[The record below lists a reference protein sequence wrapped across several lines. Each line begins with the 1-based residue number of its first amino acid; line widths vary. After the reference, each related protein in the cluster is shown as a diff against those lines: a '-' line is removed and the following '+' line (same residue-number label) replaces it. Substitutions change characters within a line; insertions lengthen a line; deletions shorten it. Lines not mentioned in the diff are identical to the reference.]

1 MKRIV
6 IAIAL
11 VLLALPNFAQEAKEK
26 EKEKE
31 PDYTIM
37 REFRSKVF
45 EVHNRNPHDI
55 ASAIGLLGSGFRGA
69 TLNVN
74 SQLHTITV
82 RDFPENLAAIEAA
95 IKRLDVP
102 ASVSN
107 DAEMRIWIVIGAK
120 APVPDAQPLPEE
132 LEPVIKELRST
143 LRYSNYALMAA
154 TVNRVARGLA
164 VEGSGVAEPT
174 ALGMSV
180 KPDQPIMYTYSLR
193 QPAIVSSNDRQALST
208 ESFNFSMRIPI
219 NTGVSVQYQSVG
231 FETPVTVRDKEK
243 VVIGTTT
250 MGDKA
255 LIVVVT
261 ADIAK

>member
-1 MKRIV
+1 MKRIL

-11 VLLALPNFAQEAKEK
+11 ILLALPNFAQEAKEK
-26 EKEKE
+26 EKE
-31 PDYTIM
+31 PDYNTM

-45 EVHNRNPHDI
+45 EVHNRDPHDI
-55 ASAIGLLGSGFRGA
+55 ASAIGLLGSGFKGA

-74 SQLHTITV
+74 NQLRTITV

-102 ASVSN
+102 PTVSN
-107 DAEMRIWIVIGAK
+107 DAEMRIWIVIGAR
-120 APVPDAQPLPEE
+120 APIAGAQSLPEQ
-132 LEPVIKELRST
+132 LEPVLKELRST

-154 TVNRVARGLA
+154 TVNRVSRGVG
-164 VEGSGVAEPT
+164 VEGSGVAEPA
-174 ALGMSV
+174 ALGMTA
-180 KPDQPIMYTYSLR
+180 KQEQPIMYTYSLR
-193 QPAIVSSNDRQALST
+193 QPAIVTSNEHPALST
-208 ESFNFSMRIPI
+208 EGFNFGMRIPI
-219 NTGVSVQYQSVG
+219 DTGKGIQYQNVG

-255 LIVVVT
+255 LIVIVT
-261 ADIAK
+261 VDIAK

>member
-1 MKRIV
+1 MKRIL

-11 VLLALPNFAQEAKEK
+11 ILLALPNFAQEAKEK
-26 EKEKE
+26 EKE
-31 PDYTIM
+31 PDYNTM

-45 EVHNRNPHDI
+45 EVHNRDPHDI

-74 SQLHTITV
+74 SQLRTITV
-82 RDFPENLAAIEAA
+82 RDFPENLATIEAA

-102 ASVSN
+102 AAVSN
-107 DAEMRIWIVIGAK
+107 DAEMRMWIVIGAK
-120 APVPDAQPLPEE
+120 APIADAQSLPEE

-164 VEGSGVAEPT
+164 VEGSGVAEPA

-180 KPDQPIMYTYSLR
+180 KTDQPIMYTYSLR
-193 QPAIVSSNDRQALST
+193 QPAIVMSNDRQALST
-208 ESFNFSMRIPI
+208 ESFNFGMRIPI
-219 NTGVSVQYQSVG
+219 NTGTNMQYQSVG

-261 ADIAK
+261 ANIAK